1 MDNEIVVTN
10 DGSHSIYNPR
20 VNETY
25 HSKHGA
31 IVEAEHVFIKNGL
44 FAENKMQFN
53 ILEVGFGT
61 GLNALLTLQKSQQ
74 KEIDINY
81 HGIELYPVLE
91 KSYSQLNF
99 TELIGE
105 EKSKLLQLHECEWE
119 KEHLITNLFKLTKNK
134 IALENYTSKTKF
146 DIIYFDAFSPE
157 KQPELWTAEVFQNMY
172 NLLNDDG
179 FLVTY
184 CAKGVVKRTMKAV
197 GFEIIVLDG
206 PPGKRQMTRVNKT
219 TSQKK
224 HPKSISIL
232 CKQKRK

>member
-1 MDNEIVVTN
+1 MTNKLVITN
-10 DGSHSIYNPR
+10 DGSHSIFNPE

-31 IVEAEHVFIKNGL
+31 IVEAEYVFIKNGL
-44 FAENKMQFN
+44 LAENKKQFS

-61 GLNALLTLQKSQQ
+61 GLNALLTAQKAQQ
-74 KEIDINY
+74 KKIAINY
-81 HGIELYPVLE
+81 HGIELYPVPKE
-91 KSYSQLNF
+91 SYIQLNF

-105 EKSKLLQLHECEWE
+105 EKSKLLNLHECEWE
-119 KEHLITNLFKLTKNK
+119 KEHIINNFFKLTKNE

-157 KQPELWTAEVFQNMY
+157 KQAELWTAEVFQNMY
-172 NLLNDDG
+172 DLLKEDG

-197 GFEIIVLDG
+197 GFEIVVLDG
-206 PPGKRQMTRVNKT
+206 PPGKRQMTRANKT
-219 TSQKK
+219 TSQK
-224 HPKSISIL
+224 
-232 CKQKRK
+232 

>member
-1 MDNEIVVTN
+1 MSNKLVITN
-10 DGSHSIYNPR
+10 DGSHSIFNPE

-31 IVEAEHVFIKNGL
+31 IVEAEYVFIKNGL
-44 FAENKMQFN
+44 LAENKKQFS

-61 GLNALLTLQKSQQ
+61 GLNALLTAQKAQQ
-74 KEIDINY
+74 KKIAINY
-81 HGIELYPVLE
+81 HGIELYPVPKE
-91 KSYSQLNF
+91 SYIQLNF

-105 EKSKLLQLHECEWE
+105 EKSKLLNLHECNWE
-119 KEHLITNLFKLTKNK
+119 EEHVINKFFKLTKNE

-172 NLLNDDG
+172 DLLKEDG

-184 CAKGVVKRTMKAV
+184 CAKGVVKRTMKTV

-206 PPGKRQMTRVNKT
+206 PPGKRQMTRANKT
-219 TSQKK
+219 TSQK
-224 HPKSISIL
+224 
-232 CKQKRK
+232 